1 MTAALT
7 VSIERWPIAG
17 GFTISRG
24 TKTEA
29 VVVVAEIRD
38 GDTVGRGE
46 CVPYARYGETVE
58 GIRDTISALSDNIA
72 AGLTRADLQDAL
84 PAGAARNAVD
94 CALWDFEA
102 KRAGKPAWSLAGLGE
117 PRPLVTAYTLS
128 LGTPDSMLE
137 AARKAARRPLLK
149 VKLGGDGDAERIA
162 AVREGAPDAR
172 LILDANE
179 GWAPADLERLLA
191 ASAAAGVELVEQP
204 LPADADEILADV
216 HRPVVVCADESV
228 HDRASLTG
236 LSARYNAVNIKL
248 DKTGG
253 LTEALAMSAA
263 ARAEGMKVMVGCML
277 ATSLAMAPA
286 LLVAQDA
293 EWVDLDGPLLL
304 ARDREPG
311 LLYDGSEVHPPEPAL
326 WG

>member
-172 LILDANE
+172 LILDAASQYVIPAKVFFVADVAQFTPKTVETTDERQKLMFRVKARIPSDRPARAGEFAGLDFNGATVTLFDNQSGRALRSELNE
-179 GWAPADLERLLA
+179 GVLA
-191 ASAAAGVELVEQP
+191 HV
-204 LPADADEILADV
+204 
-216 HRPVVVCADESV
+216 
-228 HDRASLTG
+228 
-236 LSARYNAVNIKL
+236 
-248 DKTGG
+248 
-253 LTEALAMSAA
+253 
-263 ARAEGMKVMVGCML
+263 
-277 ATSLAMAPA
+277 
-286 LLVAQDA
+286 
-293 EWVDLDGPLLL
+293 
-304 ARDREPG
+304 
-311 LLYDGSEVHPPEPAL
+311 
-326 WG
+326 